1 MKLNEN
7 LEKYASML
15 LRVGVDLQDGQELLI
30 AAAPEAAALV
40 RKMTECAYKMGAK
53 RVQVMWSDAVCDR
66 LDCEYQSEEEL
77 AHVPDWRAEMVN
89 APARRG
95 CAYVRILSEDPA
107 ALAGV
112 DAKRVAIRRKAL
124 STATKE
130 SSECR
135 MTGKSPWL
143 VAAYP
148 GAEWALKVFPDDL
161 ESKAMDALYTVILQA
176 SRADGCD
183 PAAAWATHQKNLT
196 QRVKWLNSQHFD
208 RLHYKNSLGTD
219 FTVGLAKNHVWEGGA
234 SLTPD
239 GRSFVPN
246 MPTEEVFTAPD
257 RFSAEGTLA
266 ASLPL
271 SHGGALIE
279 NFTITFHEGRAV
291 SFTAEKGGE
300 ALQSILDTD
309 EGAKYLGEVALI
321 PADSPISRM
330 GLLFYN
336 TLFDEN
342 ASCHFAL
349 GAAYPENVEG
359 GMEMSKEELKEAGLN
374 DSLTHVDFMIGTAD
388 LEITGIRAD
397 GSEIPVFRRG
407 VWAR

>member
-148 GAEWALKVFPDDL
+148 GAE
-161 ESKAMDALYTVILQA
+161 
-176 SRADGCD
+176 
-183 PAAAWATHQKNLT
+183 
-196 QRVKWLNSQHFD
+196 
-208 RLHYKNSLGTD
+208 
-219 FTVGLAKNHVWEGGA
+219 
-234 SLTPD
+234 
-239 GRSFVPN
+239 
-246 MPTEEVFTAPD
+246 
-257 RFSAEGTLA
+257 
-266 ASLPL
+266 
-271 SHGGALIE
+271 
-279 NFTITFHEGRAV
+279 
-291 SFTAEKGGE
+291 
-300 ALQSILDTD
+300 
-309 EGAKYLGEVALI
+309 
-321 PADSPISRM
+321 
-330 GLLFYN
+330 
-336 TLFDEN
+336 
-342 ASCHFAL
+342 
-349 GAAYPENVEG
+349 
-359 GMEMSKEELKEAGLN
+359 
-374 DSLTHVDFMIGTAD
+374 
-388 LEITGIRAD
+388 
-397 GSEIPVFRRG
+397 
-407 VWAR
+407 

>member
-30 AAAPEAAALV
+30 TAAPEAAALV

-77 AHVPDWRAEMVN
+77 AYVPDWRAEMVN

-135 MTGKSPWL
+135 MTSKSPWL

-183 PAAAWATHQKNLT
+183 PAAAWAAHQKNLT

-257 RFSAEGTLA
+257 RFSALVATGITAKLAIQTLMNLFVVTGIMPVTG
-266 ASLPL
+266 ASLPFF
-271 SHGGALIE
+271 SYGGTAL
-279 NFTITFHEGRAV
+279 
-291 SFTAEKGGE
+291 
-300 ALQSILDTD
+300 LMQ
-309 EGAKYLGEVALI
+309 LGEMGILLN
-321 PADSPISRM
+321 ISRYM
-330 GLLFYN
+330 RI
-336 TLFDEN
+336 
-342 ASCHFAL
+342 
-349 GAAYPENVEG
+349 
-359 GMEMSKEELKEAGLN
+359 EAKQE
-374 DSLTHVDFMIGTAD
+374 S
-388 LEITGIRAD
+388 
-397 GSEIPVFRRG
+397 
-407 VWAR
+407 

>member
-77 AHVPDWRAEMVN
+77 AYVPDWRAEMVN

-143 VAAYP
+143 VAP
-148 GAEWALKVFPDDL
+148 
-161 ESKAMDALYTVILQA
+161 T
-176 SRADGCD
+176 
-183 PAAAWATHQKNLT
+183 PA
-196 QRVKWLNSQHFD
+196 RS
-208 RLHYKNSLGTD
+208 
-219 FTVGLAKNHVWEGGA
+219 
-234 SLTPD
+234 
-239 GRSFVPN
+239 GR
-246 MPTEEVFTAPD
+246 
-257 RFSAEGTLA
+257 
-266 ASLPL
+266 
-271 SHGGALIE
+271 
-279 NFTITFHEGRAV
+279 
-291 SFTAEKGGE
+291 
-300 ALQSILDTD
+300 
-309 EGAKYLGEVALI
+309 
-321 PADSPISRM
+321 
-330 GLLFYN
+330 
-336 TLFDEN
+336 
-342 ASCHFAL
+342 
-349 GAAYPENVEG
+349 
-359 GMEMSKEELKEAGLN
+359 
-374 DSLTHVDFMIGTAD
+374 
-388 LEITGIRAD
+388 
-397 GSEIPVFRRG
+397 
-407 VWAR
+407 